1 MWVCDAFM
9 PSSMAQELEL
19 NRITMEGQMTAE
31 KNLSWGDIL
40 RTRGVR
46 VIVWGSIFD
55 QECQKI
61 LGCTTHSLYQIII
74 NSKEP
79 ATRNGQS
86 GYNIDCANIIAA
98 SVAEGSA
105 SQMMIEYD

>member
-1 MWVCDAFM
+1 
-9 PSSMAQELEL
+9 MAQELEL